1 MSSPAAEPAAP
12 AARRRPRGREGGP
25 WVALGSMALLGAV
38 WSGAALVNADP
49 RILPG
54 PWIVG
59 PLIWHELVA
68 GPLLADMGATLRRV
82 ALSFALAMA
91 IGAGLGVAMGR
102 SPRLD
107 RWLDPW
113 LIFFLNLPALV
124 LIVLAYLW
132 IGLNETAAVLAV
144 AANKIPTV
152 VVTMREGAR
161 ALDPKLGDMARVFR
175 MSRLARLRHVE
186 APQLAPYAAAAGR
199 SGIAL
204 IWKIVLVVEFLG
216 RSNGIGFKIHMYFQL
231 FDVAMVLAYALSF
244 VAAMLVIEWA
254 VFRPWER
261 RATQWRR

>member
-1 MSSPAAEPAAP
+1 M
-12 AARRRPRGREGGP
+12 ARPPVRSGGRRGGGP
-25 WVALGSMALLGAV
+25 WVALASIALLIAV
-38 WSGAALVNADP
+38 WSVAALVQRDP

-59 PLIWHELVA
+59 PLTWHELVA
-68 GPLLADMGATLRRV
+68 GPLLTDIGATLRRV
-82 ALSFALAMA
+82 ALSFLIAMGL
-91 IGAGLGVAMGR
+91 GAGLGIAMGR
-102 SPRLD
+102 SSRLD

-161 ALDPKLGDMARVFR
+161 ALDPKLADMARVFR
-175 MSRLARLRHVE
+175 MTPLARLRHVE
-186 APQLAPYAAAAGR
+186 APQLAPYVAAAGR

-216 RSNGIGFKIHMYFQL
+216 RSNGVGFRIHMYFQL
-231 FDVAMVLAYALSF
+231 FDVARVLAYALSF
-244 VAAMLVIEWA
+244 VAVMLLIEAA

-261 RATQWRR
+261 RATRWRAG